1 MAVTTFNGNS
11 PSNMPIGMVIAMVIV
26 MATRIV
32 VDPKPT

>member
-11 PSNMPIGMVIAMVIV
+11 TSNMPIGMVIAMVIV

-32 VDPKPT
+32 ADPKAA

>member
-1 MAVTTFNGNS
+1 MAVTMFNGNS

-32 VDPKPT
+32 VDPEPT